1 MNKKID
7 LKLGRENIK
16 LHEIPV
22 KKISHKDFCTLKP
35 NQNIKK
41 SIEVIVKNKKSEGYL
56 IDDKNELLNKFE
68 LHDLIV

>member
-16 LHEIPV
+16 LHEIQV

-41 SIEVIVKNKKSEGYL
+41 SIEVIVKNEKK
-56 IDDKNELLNKFE
+56 
-68 LHDLIV
+68 